1 MNNIRVNGAP
11 QRKVLLGTIYGVSYW
26 GVLGHIHGVLGH
38 ICVWVIVTYCNVTNC
53 NVTNMYS
60 KLSYQDS
67 RLTYIDNTTK
77 LDFQNV
83 LRKQIGNSYIR
94 IAAQPFQGFS
104 LENKDLE
111 FVDSGVFVK

>member
-1 MNNIRVNGAP
+1 MAY
-11 QRKVLLGTIYGVSYW
+11 LTGVFWVIFMVCW
-26 GVLGHIHGVLGH
+26 GIFVFR
-38 ICVWVIVTYCNVTNC
+38 VIVTYCNVTNC